1 MSNKIKRFVAILLVG
16 LSVSGILSGCDIV
29 DCYNATGMGSSCVY
43 SAVTGK

>member
-1 MSNKIKRFVAILLVG
+1 MKRFKLMLVG
-16 LSVSGILSGCDIV
+16 LLAVLSVALSGCQIV